1 MIVAVTGIS
10 DCARRQL
17 LRSATTSTYPDA
29 MRRRTMIA
37 ASAATGLLAR
47 PSVVVAATSRVLKF
61 VPQAN
66 LSILDP
72 VWTGVNVTRN
82 HGYMVYDTLY
92 GRDADFRPQRQ
103 MAAGELVEDDGK
115 RITITLRDG
124 LSFHDGAPVLARD
137 AVASIRRWMKRNPY
151 GQKLESVTDGVE
163 AADDR
168 RIVFRLSRP
177 FPQLLGALSVI
188 ASSCFIMPQRLA
200 LTDPFKQVT
209 DPTGSG
215 PFRFKADEYDS
226 GSRVVYERNAAYV
239 PRPDGAVSFTAGPK
253 RVFFD
258 RVEWRVITDSATA
271 AAALLQGEID
281 WFEIPTPDQ
290 QQLLKRDENISVSR
304 LDDKPLSAVMRLNFL
319 HPPFND
325 VRIRRA
331 LIPAVAQIDFMNAVA
346 GTDAANYRADAGVF
360 TPGTAMA
367 SDAGMDVLTGPRDV
381 AMSKRMLQDTGW
393 RSQRM
398 RLIGPG
404 DFPAI
409 EVKTE
414 VAADLFGRLDFD
426 MDYAVSDWGTVIQRR
441 NSRAPVEQGGWSALV
456 TTLASADASDPAAHP
471 LVRGN
476 GLAGTWGWPTI
487 PRLEQ
492 LRDAWFDSPTL
503 AAQQAISADIQRT
516 VLDEVAYIP
525 LGAYYTRTATR
536 RDLTGRVPGFAI
548 FWNIRRGDGSP

>member
-1 MIVAVTGIS
+1 M
-10 DCARRQL
+10 
-17 LRSATTSTYPDA
+17 YPDT

-37 ASAATGLLAR
+37 ASAAAGLLAR
-47 PSVVVAATSRVLKF
+47 PSLVAAETSRVLKL

-72 VWTGVNVTRN
+72 IWTGVNVTRN

-92 GRDADFRPQRQ
+92 GRDADFRPRRQ
-103 MAAGELVEDDGK
+103 MAAGELVDDDGK
-115 RITITLRDG
+115 RIIITLRDG
-124 LSFHDGAPVLARD
+124 LAFHDGAPVLARD
-137 AVASIRRWMKRNPY
+137 VAASIQRWMKRNAY
-151 GQKLESVTDGVE
+151 GQKLESATDAVE
-163 AADDR
+163 APDDR
-168 RIVFRLSRP
+168 SIVFRLNRP
-177 FPQLLGALSVI
+177 FPRLLEALSVI
-188 ASSCFIMPQRLA
+188 GTSCFIMPQRLA

-239 PRPDGAVSFTAGPK
+239 PRSDGDVSFTAGPK

-258 RVEWRVITDSATA
+258 RVEWQVITDTATA
-271 AAALLQGEID
+271 AAALLRGEID
-281 WFEIPTPDQ
+281 WFELPTPDQ
-290 QQLLKRDENISVSR
+290 QQLLKRDKNISVTK
-304 LDDKPLSAVMRLNFL
+304 LDDKPLSAVLRLNFL
-319 HPPFND
+319 HPPFDD

-331 LIPAVAQIDFMNAVA
+331 LLPAVSQIDFMDAVS
-346 GTDAANYRADAGVF
+346 GTDTANYRTDAGVF
-360 TPGTAMA
+360 TPGTEMA

-381 AMSKRMLQDTGW
+381 AASKRMPRDTGS
-393 RSQRM
+393 RAQRM
-398 RLIGPG
+398 RLIGPS

-409 EVKTE
+409 EAMTE
-414 VAADLFGRLDFD
+414 VAADLFRRLDFD
-426 MDYAVSDWGTVIQRR
+426 VDYAVSDWGTVVQRR

-476 GLAGTWGWPTI
+476 GLAGIWGWPTI

-503 AAQQAISADIQRT
+503 ATQKEICADIQRT
-516 VLDEVAYIP
+516 VLDEVAFIP
-525 LGAYYTRTATR
+525 LGAYYPHTATR
-536 RDLTGRVPGFAI
+536 RDLIGRVPGFAI
-548 FWNIRRGDGSP
+548 FWNIQRGDGQR

>member
-1 MIVAVTGIS
+1 M
-10 DCARRQL
+10 
-17 LRSATTSTYPDA
+17 LRSATASTYPRA
-29 MRRRTMIA
+29 MRRRTMMA
-37 ASAATGLLAR
+37 ASAAAGLLAR
-47 PSVVVAATSRVLKF
+47 PSLAGAQTSRVLKL

-72 VWTGVNVTRN
+72 IWSGVNVTRN

-92 GRDADFRPQRQ
+92 GRDAEFRPQRQ

-115 RITITLRDG
+115 RITVTLRDG
-124 LSFHDGAPVLARD
+124 LGFHDGAPVLARD
-137 AVASIRRWMKRNPY
+137 AAASIRRWMKRNPY
-151 GQKLESVTDGVE
+151 GQKLDSATDDVE

-168 RIVFRLSRP
+168 RIVFRLRRP
-177 FPQLLGALSVI
+177 FPRLLEALSVI
-188 ASSCFIMPQRLA
+188 GTSCFVMPERLA

-258 RVEWRVITDSATA
+258 RVEWQVITDSATA
-271 AAALLQGEID
+271 AAALQQGEID
-281 WFEIPTPDQ
+281 WFEIPTIDQ
-290 QQLLKRDENISVSR
+290 QQLLKRDRNISVSL

-319 HPPFND
+319 HPPFAD
-325 VRIRRA
+325 IRIRRA
-331 LIPAVAQIDFMNAVA
+331 LLPAVAETDFMDAVA
-346 GTDAANYRADAGVF
+346 GTDAANYHADAGVF

-367 SDAGMDVLTGPRDV
+367 NDAGMDVLNGPRD
-381 AMSKRMLQDTGW
+381 AAASKRMLQDTGW
-393 RSQRM
+393 RTQRM
-398 RLIGPG
+398 RLIGPS

-409 EVKTE
+409 EVMTE
-414 VAADLFGRLDFD
+414 VAADLFRRLDFNI
-426 MDYAVSDWGTVIQRR
+426 DYAVSDWGTVIQRR

-471 LVRGN
+471 LVRGD
-476 GLAGTWGWPTI
+476 GLAGIWGWPTI
-487 PRLEQ
+487 PHLEQ
-492 LRDAWFDSPTL
+492 LRDAWFDAPTL
-503 AAQQAISADIQRT
+503 AAQQTICADIQRT

-525 LGAYYTRTATR
+525 LGAYYAHTATR
-536 RDLTGRVPGFAI
+536 RELTGRIPGFAI